1 VSSIR
6 LPRGRAASLDG
17 EAARR
22 RARLIRRLSGI
33 GFIAPVVVF
42 VVIFL
47 IFPIIRSL
55 ILSTQDWSF
64 ASFVT
69 GDAPFIGLGNYITAV
84 TDPLF
89 GKIALQ
95 TAIFTVA
102 SIVVQFIFG
111 LALAVFFN
119 RHFPLSG
126 VLRALILIPWLTPV
140 LVSATVWR
148 WMLNPDF
155 GIINSILGAKIGWL
169 SDPHWTLTAVI
180 IANIWLGI
188 PFNLILLYSGIQG
201 IPATLY
207 EAAAIDGAGAWRRF
221 ISITWP
227 LLRPVSTV
235 TLLLGLVFTIK
246 AFDIIYVMTG
256 GGPVNSSSTLATWS
270 FEISFLDDHQ
280 LGLGSAVGEILVVV
294 AIVFGLIYIRAQRRE
309 ALQ

>member
-1 VSSIR
+1 VTATAAA
-6 LPRGRAASLDG
+6 GRVVSLDR

-22 RARLIRRLSGI
+22 RARLVRRLTGL
-33 GFIAPVVVF
+33 GFITPVVVF

-55 ILSTQDWSF
+55 ILSTQDWTF

-69 GDAPFIGLGNYITAV
+69 GDAPFIGLGNYVTAL

-89 GKIALQ
+89 GKVALQ

-102 SIVVQFIFG
+102 SLAFQFVIG

-119 RHFPLSG
+119 RHFPLSRF
-126 VLRALILIPWLTPV
+126 LRALILIPWLTPV
-140 LVSATVWR
+140 LVSATIWR

-155 GIINSILGAKIGWL
+155 GIVNSVLGMKIGWL
-169 SDPHWTLTAVI
+169 SDPHWSLTAVI

-221 ISITWP
+221 TAITWP
-227 LLRPVSTV
+227 LLRPVTTV

-246 AFDIIYVMTG
+246 AFDIIYVLTG
-256 GGPVNSSSTLATWS
+256 GGPVNASDTLATWA
-270 FEISFLDDHQ
+270 FEISFQNDHQ
-280 LGLGSAVGEILVVV
+280 LGLGAAVGEILVVV
-294 AIVFGLIYIRAQRRE
+294 ALVFGLIYIRAQRRE
-309 ALQ
+309 ASL